1 LQRALQILNRY
12 RLDSI
17 VYLYW
22 PEASDELRLEEGIS
36 NVISLSALKEKVGT
50 FSVLKSRLLKFYS
63 NTNIDD
69 QILEVVENETST
81 AGENK
86 DLLSCLLLYLIL
98 IGEARRRGDMTT

>member
-1 LQRALQILNRY
+1 
-12 RLDSI
+12 
-17 VYLYW
+17 
-22 PEASDELRLEEGIS
+22 
-36 NVISLSALKEKVGT
+36 
-50 FSVLKSRLLKFYS
+50 LLKFYS

-98 IGEARRRGDMTT
+98 IGEARRRGDMTA